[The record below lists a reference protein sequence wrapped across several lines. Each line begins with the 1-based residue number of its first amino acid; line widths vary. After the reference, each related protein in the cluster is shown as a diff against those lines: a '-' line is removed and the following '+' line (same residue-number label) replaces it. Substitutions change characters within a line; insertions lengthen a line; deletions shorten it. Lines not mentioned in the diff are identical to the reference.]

1 RADLVPGGAERARGA
16 APPAVRLRDDRVV
29 EMVRLRVR
37 PELQRRGYGEAVV
50 HALEDRA
57 AELGYHLLRADT
69 TSLQGPALALY
80 RKFGWRETHREVIN
94 GIINIY
100 LEKRIR

>member
-1 RADLVPGGAERARGA
+1 
-16 APPAVRLRDDRVV
+16 V

-37 PELQRRGYGEAVV
+37 PELQRRGYGEAIV